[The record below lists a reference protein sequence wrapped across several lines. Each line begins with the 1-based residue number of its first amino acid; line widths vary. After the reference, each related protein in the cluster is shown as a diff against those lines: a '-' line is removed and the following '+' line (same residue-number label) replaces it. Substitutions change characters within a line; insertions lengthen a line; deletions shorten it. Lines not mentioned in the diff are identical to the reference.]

1 MTAPGR
7 KRRPKGDAK
16 GDSIAAKDDQSA
28 RKQRAQKADLIA
40 RFRAKNAAAEA
51 DQGA

>member
-16 GDSIAAKDDQSA
+16 GDSIAAKDDRATAQ
-28 RKQRAQKADLIA
+28 QRQAKADLIA
-40 RFRAKNAAAEA
+40 RIQKKVRKT
-51 DQGA
+51 Q